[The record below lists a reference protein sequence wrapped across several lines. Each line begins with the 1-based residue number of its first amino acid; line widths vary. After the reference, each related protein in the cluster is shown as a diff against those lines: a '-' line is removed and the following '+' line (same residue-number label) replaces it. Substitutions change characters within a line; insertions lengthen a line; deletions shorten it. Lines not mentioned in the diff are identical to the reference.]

1 MKLIRRY
8 SYCPLA
14 EEWHPLPLN
23 PRKKKLPEAY
33 PRTANLVITLTDSSH
48 EIEAKLVAPSADEL
62 LMLPEHIKA
71 LGFRISYIRRFV
83 CLDHYLD
90 TPDLDIF
97 RGGWAL
103 RLRDKGGKQVLTMKA
118 LAPPSEDGIAKRKE
132 IEQEVEWDGGVEL
145 DFDDGVLGGK
155 LTPLV
160 SDKTLW
166 QLFHIRQDRMQFDIV
181 TEDGLK
187 LEASMDQVRW
197 EGQDAID
204 LGFEV
209 ELELKAGSE
218 TDLRLLVQRL
228 TDRTGW
234 QPVAA
239 SKFERGLGVAGLV

>member
-1 MKLIRRY
+1 M
-8 SYCPLA
+8 S
-14 EEWHPLPLN
+14 E
-23 PRKKKLPEAY
+23 
-33 PRTANLVITLTDSSH
+33 SSH

-62 LMLPEHIKA
+62 LKLPEHIKA
-71 LGFRISYIRRFV
+71 LGFRISDIRRFV

-103 RLRDKGGKQVLTMKA
+103 RLRDQGGQQVLTMKA
-118 LAPPSEDGIAKRKE
+118 LIPPSDDGIAKRKE
-132 IEQEVEWDGGVEL
+132 IEQEVDWDGGVEL
-145 DFDDGVLGGK
+145 DFDDGVLGGE

-160 SDKTLW
+160 NDKTLW
-166 QLFHIRQDRMQFDIV
+166 QLFHVRQDRMQFDIV
-181 TEDGLK
+181 TEEGLNV
-187 LEASMDQVRW
+187 EASMDQVRW

-218 TDLRLLVQRL
+218 EDLRSLTQRL
-228 TDRTGW
+228 IERTEW

>member
-1 MKLIRRY
+1 M
-8 SYCPLA
+8 
-14 EEWHPLPLN
+14 
-23 PRKKKLPEAY
+23 
-33 PRTANLVITLTDSSH
+33 TASSH
-48 EIEAKLVAPSADEL
+48 EIEAKLVAPSVDEL
-62 LMLPEHIKA
+62 LTLPEHIKA
-71 LGFRISYIRRFV
+71 LGYQISDVRRHV
-83 CLDHYLD
+83 TLDHYLD

-97 RGGWAL
+97 RDGWAL
-103 RLRDKGGKQVLTMKA
+103 RLRDSAGKQLLTMKA
-118 LAPPSEDGIAKRKE
+118 LAPPSADGIASRTE
-132 IEQEVEWDGGVEL
+132 LEQDVEWDGGVEL

-160 SDKTLW
+160 GEKTLW

-181 TEDGLK
+181 TEEGLQ

-218 TDLRLLVQRL
+218 EDLRAVLKRL
-228 TDRTGW
+228 IDRTDW
-234 QPVAA
+234 QPAIA

>member
-1 MKLIRRY
+1 MN
-8 SYCPLA
+8 
-14 EEWHPLPLN
+14 EG
-23 PRKKKLPEAY
+23 
-33 PRTANLVITLTDSSH
+33 SH

-62 LMLPEHIKA
+62 LQLPEHIKA
-71 LGFRISYIRRFV
+71 LGFRISEIRRFV

-103 RLRDKGGKQVLTMKA
+103 RLRDQGGKQVLTMKA
-118 LAPPSEDGIAKRKE
+118 LTPLAEDGIARREE
-132 IEQEVEWDGGVEL
+132 IEQTVEWDGGVEL

-160 SDKTLW
+160 GEKTLW

-181 TEDGLK
+181 TEEGLQ

-218 TDLRLLVQRL
+218 EDLRAVLKRL
-228 TDRTGW
+228 IDRTDW
-234 QPVAA
+234 QPAIA

>member
-1 MKLIRRY
+1 M
-8 SYCPLA
+8 S
-14 EEWHPLPLN
+14 E
-23 PRKKKLPEAY
+23 
-33 PRTANLVITLTDSSH
+33 SSH

-62 LMLPEHIKA
+62 LQLPEHIKA
-71 LGFRISYIRRFV
+71 LGFRISEIRRFV

-103 RLRDKGGKQVLTMKA
+103 RLRDQGGKQVLTMKA
-118 LAPPSEDGIAKRKE
+118 LTPLAEDGIARREE
-132 IEQEVEWDGGVEL
+132 IEQTVEWDGGVEL

-160 SDKTLW
+160 GEKTLW

-181 TEDGLK
+181 TEEALQ

-218 TDLRLLVQRL
+218 EDLRAVLKRL
-228 TDRTGW
+228 IDRTDW
-234 QPVAA
+234 QPAIA